1 MNGGRI
7 DNVSSARDGAGGS
20 SLSWNHVQGQLGKR
34 GLITV
39 WIAGEDTSSGQ
50 TNQRPTGVTYNGV
63 AMTNRASKER
73 ADAHSVTGN
82 VFELRGA
89 NIPAAAGTYA
99 IVATFTGSCESRAG
113 GCMSFKNV
121 WDQNPEASADNSAN
135 GANPL
140 QQNITTVTKNA
151 LVLAFY
157 ASQNANTPSF
167 TTGETTGFTVGTG
180 TGETMMVFAGYKI
193 VPAISTQSTSI
204 SISNPEAEIMILLAY
219 KVRPKRGG
227 AALLKMMK

>member
-1 MNGGRI
+1 MNGGKF
-7 DNVSSARDGAGGS
+7 DSVSSHRDGASGS
-20 SLSWNHVQGQLGKR
+20 TLSWSHTQGQLGKR
-34 GLITV
+34 GLIV
-39 WIAGEDTSSGQ
+39 VCVAGEDTSSGQ
-50 TNQRPTGVTYNGV
+50 TNQRITGVTYNGI

-73 ADAHSVTGN
+73 GDAHSVTGTIY
-82 VFELRGA
+82 ELRGA
-89 NIPAAAGTYA
+89 NIPSAPGTYT
-99 IVATFTGSCESRAG
+99 VSATYQGSCESRAG

-121 WDQNPEASADNSAN
+121 WDQNPEATADNSAN

-151 LVLAFY
+151 LVVAFY
-157 ASQNANTPSF
+157 ASQNGNTPSF

-180 TGETMMVFAGYKI
+180 TGEAMIAFAGYKI
-193 VPAISTQSTSI
+193 VPTIGVTSTNI